1 MASVQPGADV
11 ACVVHDSDEAFE
23 DQQSQRVDPTRYRG
37 DEFQMVLIAGDQGK
51 QGLLQ
56 GEHLGR
62 GLARGESAPSTLT
75 GHLGEPCPHTGVGL
89 CAHVQ
94 LTLLDGSGQGSEQA
108 PAVTTQ
114 LIGRHPGTRRPRCRL
129 DPRLK

>member
-11 ACVVHDSDEAFE
+11 AWVVHDSDEAFE

-75 GHLGEPCPHTGVGL
+75 GHLGEPCPH
-89 CAHVQ
+89 
-94 LTLLDGSGQGSEQA
+94 
-108 PAVTTQ
+108 PA
-114 LIGRHPGTRRPRCRL
+114 
-129 DPRLK
+129 